1 MNGAGCTYAASTDHD
16 IYELP
21 TDANRPPDEQVCQW
35 KNSKGAS
42 TDCFG
47 TTTLKPKV
55 VKNAKTEGI
64 LHALNDTIQFKF
76 VFKSADQSPFEIN
89 WHEFLVW
96 KGEGNADFCDPMA
109 QALCDDSECKVLSKD
124 PNFKLERNPSTHEK
138 GIQLPNKLTIGRS
151 TPFNKFMYL

>member
-1 MNGAGCTYAASTDHD
+1 M
-16 IYELP
+16 
-21 TDANRPPDEQVCQW
+21 
-35 KNSKGAS
+35 
-42 TDCFG
+42 
-47 TTTLKPKV
+47 
-55 VKNAKTEGI
+55 KNAKTEGI

-124 PNFKLERNPSTHEK
+124 PNFKLARNPSTHEK

-151 TPFNKFMYL
+151 TPFNKFMYF